1 MECERPSSVASVL
14 DNLRGKGNEI
24 AFAEIKYDGERMQIH
39 VLNQQ
44 ETDRIRIFSKSGR
57 NSTIDRKYTHQI
69 INQTLDLCNNDR
81 EFKVYFGKE
90 PIDSLIKVD
99 EVVLEG
105 ELLVYN
111 SEKKEIEPFGGI
123 QAFSRGSIVETDK
136 RYVLIKFFDI
146 LHLNG
151 TSLLRIPFI
160 ERRRILDAVVRIIPT
175 RVIYFY
181 NF

>member
-1 MECERPSSVASVL
+1 MECVRPSSVACVL
-14 DNLRGKGNEI
+14 DNLRQKGNDV

-44 ETDRIRIFSKSGR
+44 EKDRIRIYSKSGR
-57 NSTIDRKYTHQI
+57 NSTIDRKYTHHI

-81 EFKVYFGKE
+81 EYKVYFGKE
-90 PIDSLIKVD
+90 PLDSLVKVD
-99 EVVLEG
+99 EVILEG

-123 QAFSRGSIVETDK
+123 QAFSRGSIIETDK

-151 TSLLRIPFI
+151 SSLLRIPFI
-160 ERRRILDAVVRIIPT
+160 ERRRILNSVIKIIPT
-175 RVIYFY
+175 RV
-181 NF
+181 